1 MLDDDIEHHNETEP
15 TTSHCPFLPGQPVN
29 VLQVPVLLP
38 DSEPIHT
45 HEGGVRDSL
54 AFNTLD
60 YRTMNPE
67 DRYMN
72 PRQPPKPKVARLRTS
87 LEQPTPSWSFGSS
100 PLSFITNRTTSQPS
114 SPTSKSRSHNS
125 KSSFG
130 SKTSRSV
137 SPPRSRGLRA
147 ALRNMNASTPNL
159 TAANQV
165 EDEHTAVRPAAAHG
179 PRPQAICHRDSSPVD
194 NEPELPFRRPSS
206 GGHHESLTIQ
216 DRRALKLKSRDPSP
230 FRNPLTVNTRSD
242 RFETPFSQQNEVPS
256 LRAIAQEIAVNGDS
270 TTPTPFTFKDKR
282 LPTLPNTPSSVMD
295 EALEDLD
302 AREKALDAENLGSH
316 FSDFSATDESS
327 GSHSPPCERSHFS
340 EWSTDTDQIPMDSM
354 VSTSSFNNVAERP
367 PSPIIE
373 EAESPDYLQP
383 FHAAECSD
391 PDTPHLTVNSQ
402 PSPAISMPSDSPGIP
417 PPVPRLAIPE
427 SPSEPEL
434 DVSGLSIEDA
444 AQVETNPKRH
454 AAFFGAMDPVKG
466 LGLTPSPGNS
476 ELYVP
481 EAIQRD
487 MAATPHASDDP
498 EGQGQIAGQSAA
510 TMQEMMDELS
520 YLKNMIQPGGMI

>member
-1 MLDDDIEHHNETEP
+1 MD
-15 TTSHCPFLPGQPVN
+15 
-29 VLQVPVLLP
+29 
-38 DSEPIHT
+38 
-45 HEGGVRDSL
+45 
-54 AFNTLD
+54 
-60 YRTMNPE
+60 PE

-72 PRQPPKPKVARLRTS
+72 PRQPPKPKVSRLRTS

-100 PLSFITNRTTSQPS
+100 PLSFVTNRTTSQPS
-114 SPTSKSRSHNS
+114 SPTSKSRSYSS

-147 ALRNMNASTPNL
+147 ALWNINASTPNL
-159 TAANQV
+159 TAANQA
-165 EDEHTAVRPAAAHG
+165 EGDHTAERPAAAHG
-179 PRPQAICHRDSSPVD
+179 PRPQPICHRDNSPID
-194 NEPELPFRRPSS
+194 NESELPFRRPSS

-230 FRNPLTVNTRSD
+230 FRNPLTVNTRSE
-242 RFETPFSQQNEVPS
+242 RFEPPFSQQNEVPS
-256 LRAIAQEIAVNGDS
+256 LRAIAQEIAVHGDS

-327 GSHSPPCERSHFS
+327 GSHTPPCERSHFS
-340 EWSTDTDQIPMDSM
+340 EWSTDTDQIPIESIL
-354 VSTSSFNNVAERP
+354 STSSFNNIAEQP
-367 PSPIIE
+367 PSPIVE
-373 EAESPDYLQP
+373 EAEIPDYLQP

-402 PSPAISMPSDSPGIP
+402 PSPAISMPSP
-417 PPVPRLAIPE
+417 PPVPRLGIPE
-427 SPSEPEL
+427 LPSEL
-434 DVSGLSIEDA
+434 DISGLSLEDA
-444 AQVETNPKRH
+444 AHVETNPRRH

-476 ELYVP
+476 ELFLS
-481 EAIQRD
+481 EEIQRD
-487 MAATPHASDDP
+487 MAATPHASDYP
-498 EGQGQIAGQSAA
+498 EGQSQIAGQSAA

>member
-1 MLDDDIEHHNETEP
+1 M
-15 TTSHCPFLPGQPVN
+15 
-29 VLQVPVLLP
+29 
-38 DSEPIHT
+38 
-45 HEGGVRDSL
+45 
-54 AFNTLD
+54 
-60 YRTMNPE
+60 
-67 DRYMN
+67 
-72 PRQPPKPKVARLRTS
+72 
-87 LEQPTPSWSFGSS
+87 
-100 PLSFITNRTTSQPS
+100 
-114 SPTSKSRSHNS
+114 
-125 KSSFG
+125 
-130 SKTSRSV
+130 
-137 SPPRSRGLRA
+137 
-147 ALRNMNASTPNL
+147 
-159 TAANQV
+159 
-165 EDEHTAVRPAAAHG
+165 RPAAAHG
-179 PRPQAICHRDSSPVD
+179 PRPQAIHHRDSSPID
-194 NEPELPFRRPSS
+194 SEPELPFRRSS
-206 GGHHESLTIQ
+206 TAGNHESLTIQ

-242 RFETPFSQQNEVPS
+242 RFETPFAQQNEVPS

-270 TTPTPFTFKDKR
+270 ITPTPFTFKDKR

-327 GSHSPPCERSHFS
+327 GSHSPPVERSHFS
-340 EWSTDTDQIPMDSM
+340 EWSTDTEQIPTESM
-354 VSTSSFNNVAERP
+354 VSASTFNNIAERP
-367 PSPIIE
+367 PSPIVE
-373 EAESPDYLQP
+373 EAETPDYLQP
-383 FHAAECSD
+383 SYAAECSD

-402 PSPAISMPSDSPGIP
+402 PSPAISMPSDSPGIT
-417 PPVPRLAIPE
+417 PPVPRLAISD
-427 SPSEPEL
+427 SPSEL

-466 LGLTPSPGNS
+466 LGLAPSPENS
-476 ELYVP
+476 ALYLS

-498 EGQGQIAGQSAA
+498 EGHGQIAGQSAA